1 MLSKP
6 NMQQGLS
13 HDDNLFAEGASF
25 ESPMPK
31 LKQSRV
37 PSSLAKTESSTK
49 WEFEPLDKH
58 SFTPMYFQ
66 IQTQLLAM
74 IQSGRLRPGD
84 PLPSEEELS
93 RICGVS
99 RMTSRQALQ
108 SLKSRGFAS
117 RHKGHGSFVSQPR
130 VEKDITHLCGFTAE
144 MRAQGM
150 RASSRVLSAARSVA
164 SPEIAA
170 KLGIEPNAPIYELR
184 RLRLSDGLPIAIE
197 EICLPYDRFPGV
209 DRLDFS
215 RLSLYQTLRDQYG
228 IRVSRAD
235 EVIEARSAT
244 NREAQLLE
252 IKPRASLL
260 AISRTLW
267 GTDDQPVETAHSVY
281 RGDRYSAILSIP
293 ATTME

>member
-1 MLSKP
+1 VTTP
-6 NMQQGLS
+6 
-13 HDDNLFAEGASF
+13 A
-25 ESPMPK
+25 
-31 LKQSRV
+31 R
-37 PSSLAKTESSTK
+37 
-49 WEFEPLDKH
+49 WEFEPLDKN

-108 SLKSRGFAS
+108 ALKGRGFAS

-144 MRAQGM
+144 MQALGM
-150 RASSRVLSAARSVA
+150 RASSRVLSAMKSTA

-170 KLGIEPNAPIYELR
+170 KLGIAPNAPTYELR

-209 DRLDFS
+209 DKLDFS
-215 RLSLYQTLRDQYG
+215 RLSLYQTLRDRYG

-235 EVIEARSAT
+235 EVIEARSAN

-267 GTDDQPVETAHSVY
+267 STDDLPVEAAHSVY
-281 RGDRYSAILSIP
+281 RGDRYSAILRIP